1 MRHSFIDKYA
11 YLSTPVH
18 NLNPRLKLVI
28 FAVLLIYFLVVPVTW
43 WVALLN
49 IFSLGVILAISH
61 VPMKFVFKRLV
72 VIFPF
77 LFVIIFFIPL
87 FQEQTWGDALRTFVR
102 ALCSVMTLI
111 LYMSTTRIA
120 VVLSEM
126 RELGVP
132 GFVVQILSFM
142 YRFFFIFTDELEH
155 IELAVKARNPKG
167 SKKFYYKAITRM
179 LGMLIIR
186 SYERSEQ
193 IYQAMQLRG
202 YANWESKE

>member
-11 YLSTPVH
+11 DLSTPIH
-18 NLNPRLKLVI
+18 NLHPRLKLVMFI
-28 FAVLLIYFLVVPVTW
+28 GLLIYILVVPVTW
-43 WVALLN
+43 WIGLLN
-49 IFSLGVILAISH
+49 ILTLGALLVLSRIPL
-61 VPMKFVFKRLV
+61 KFVFRRLA

-87 FQEQTWGDALRTFVR
+87 FQEQTWGDASRTFVR

-111 LYMSTTRIA
+111 LYVSTTRIK

-126 RELGVP
+126 RGLGLP
-132 GFVVQILSFM
+132 GFIIQILSFM

-155 IELAVKARNPKG
+155 IELAVKARNPAG
-167 SKKFYYKAITRM
+167 TKKFYYKAVTRM

-193 IYQAMQLRG
+193 VYQAMQLRG
-202 YANWESKE
+202 YADLEPKE